1 MTFYSVPSYIKNIL
15 ATMEKLMTGEVSCR
29 AVLHLCG
36 LSMEN
41 FSVGRPKE
49 GMAAGIIRADDSENL
64 SPAG

>member
-1 MTFYSVPSYIKNIL
+1 
-15 ATMEKLMTGEVSCR
+15 MTGEVSCR